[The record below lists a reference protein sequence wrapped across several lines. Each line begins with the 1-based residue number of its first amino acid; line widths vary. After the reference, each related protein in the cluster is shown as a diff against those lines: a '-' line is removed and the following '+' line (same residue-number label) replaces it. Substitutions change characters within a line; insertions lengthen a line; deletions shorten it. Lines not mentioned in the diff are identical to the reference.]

1 MAVRRLRVEARD
13 GEMPQDMVVGA
24 DERPPQAA
32 TGAGPSGGLGASD
45 HTFRA
50 AWQGEVA
57 RGALASAGP
66 VLADA
71 AAGVGGEVTDA
82 ERAAALVAAHSS
94 NDIVF
99 SVDAERLGAYV
110 ARLKADDA
118 KRGEGVQA
126 EVARLLP
133 ASERAR
139 FEAAVEENAPG
150 FWGRVGEAIADGAE
164 WVYSRP
170 GAFREWHDG
179 YRPESFAGHVLDG
192 VATLGVGVLDI
203 ADFAG
208 SVARV
213 ANDVGPLGQAAD
225 AIERVW
231 GGELP
236 SWVPSGERG
245 QQSLASAAE
254 TVVALASDPKL
265 IWDGLTDNYAELWA
279 EDRYGGLVGQAV
291 ADFGDILLGSK
302 GAGRAAGALSDLA
315 RAGHLSRLDTVAD
328 VLTAARRADT
338 VAPGE
343 FVRVADELAALKRAD
358 GMLDQLVD
366 AARRTDTLPDL
377 LGRGILTR
385 SDVAD
390 LVRSGHLSLDEAARA
405 RLPATGAR
413 YIEIEGQ
420 LPTAADVAAYDAIIA
435 RTDDVAA
442 ISDATGFDADM
453 LARVKSHFFLER
465 HQIAVG
471 PDDVRTGT
479 FTPDHIYSDDWNAA
493 AAGTLRGDDLHR
505 FQRFVA
511 HEYIEAKLMEAGL
524 PFNSS
529 HPSAFD
535 ATNYPRAN
543 PEHFGAHDLSVQG
556 NLAKP
561 PFAHYEGVLDRAPP
575 ALDPA
580 DDLSN
585 LDAIVEQILEGL

>member
-1 MAVRRLRVEARD
+1 
-13 GEMPQDMVVGA
+13 MPQDMVVGA
-24 DERPPQAA
+24 DGRLPREA
-32 TGAGPSGGLGASD
+32 TGVGSAGGLGAAD
-45 HTFRA
+45 DTFRA

-57 RGALASAGP
+57 RGALAGAGP

-94 NDIVF
+94 DDVVL
-99 SVDAERLGAYV
+99 SVDAEGLGAYV
-110 ARLKADDA
+110 ARLKADDE
-118 KRGEGVQA
+118 KLGEGVQA
-126 EVARLLP
+126 EVARRLP

-150 FWGRVGEAIADGAE
+150 FWGRVGGAIADGAE

-213 ANDVGPLGQAAD
+213 ASDVGPLGQAAD

-236 SWVPSGERG
+236 SWVPSAERG
-245 QQSLASAAE
+245 GQSLASAAE

-265 IWDGLTDNYAELWA
+265 IWEGLTDTYAELWA
-279 EDRYGGLVGQAV
+279 EDRYGGLVGQVV
-291 ADFGDILLGSK
+291 ADFGDVLLGSK
-302 GAGRAAGALSDLA
+302 GAGRSAGALSDLA
-315 RAGHLSRLDTVAD
+315 RAGHLSRLDTVVD

-358 GMLDQLVD
+358 GTLDQLVD

-377 LGRGILTR
+377 LGRGVLTR
-385 SDVAD
+385 SDVDD

-405 RLPATGAR
+405 RLPSSGAR
-413 YIEIEGQ
+413 YVDEISTPDEI
-420 LPTAADVAAYDAIIA
+420 AAYDAIRARVGDVEAIA
-435 RTDDVAA
+435 R
-442 ISDATGFDADM
+442 STGLDPAVVDRVRQHLFFEEHEIALGPNRSASGNFSPMEEIAD
-453 LARVKSHFFLER
+453 
-465 HQIAVG
+465 
-471 PDDVRTGT
+471 P
-479 FTPDHIYSDDWNAA
+479 WNAA
-493 AAGTLRGDDLHR
+493 VAGTLAGDDLAAFKR
-505 FQRFVA
+505 LMA
-511 HEYIEAKLMEAGL
+511 HEYVESRLMQEGL
-524 PFNSS
+524 PFRSA
-529 HPSAFD
+529 HPD
-535 ATNYPRAN
+535 AYALGDDVNLPT
-543 PEHFGAHDLSVQG
+543 PERFGAHDLAPIGDPGKQPWHLYDG
-556 NLAKP
+556 LLQK
-561 PFAHYEGVLDRAPP
+561 RAPTIEI
-575 ALDPA
+575 A

-585 LDAIVEQILEGL
+585 LDVVVEQILESVR